1 MQHEELS
8 VCCEGLLFRVF
19 HLSRVREDG
28 GGTVVALTSPQ
39 ERAGVSQ
46 ITYALADALR
56 RDGSQP
62 AISLCADQLC
72 LGNNPGHSTQTK
84 FANALANIRREY
96 RYALI
101 DCGSMKASQNV
112 IRLAP
117 LVDGI
122 ILVLEAN
129 RTQAEQ
135 LHYAEKTI
143 ESVNGRILG
152 HVLNKRTYVVPNW
165 FHRAMGAVGI

>member
-1 MQHEELS
+1 MQREELS
-8 VCCEGLLFRVF
+8 IPCEGLLFRVF
-19 HLSRVREDG
+19 YLSRVQDDG

-39 ERAGVSQ
+39 AGAGVSQ
-46 ITYALADALR
+46 ITNSLADALR
-56 RDGSQP
+56 RDGSQS
-62 AISLCADQLC
+62 AISLCAHE
-72 LGNNPGHSTQTK
+72 LGQGDPGQNTQAN
-84 FANALANIRREY
+84 FSNALKDIRHKH

-101 DCGSMKASQNV
+101 DCGSMKASQNA

-117 LVDGI
+117 HVDGI

-129 RTQAEQ
+129 RTQTEQ

-165 FHRAMGAVGI
+165 FHRAMGTIGI